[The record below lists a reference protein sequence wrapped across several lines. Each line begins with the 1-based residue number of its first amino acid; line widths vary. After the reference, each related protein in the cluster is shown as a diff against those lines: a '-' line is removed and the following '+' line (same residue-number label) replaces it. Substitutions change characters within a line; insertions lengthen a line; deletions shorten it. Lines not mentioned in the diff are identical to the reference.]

1 VETVKHFFEN
11 NFYMHLMYH
20 VVVLHKCIK
29 TFSARYLQNF
39 QK

>member
-11 NFYMHLMYH
+11 NCYMHLMYH
-20 VVVLHKCIK
+20 VMVLHKCIN
-29 TFSARYLQNF
+29 TFSARYLPVF